1 MKPAINKMPGIPR
14 KRTAGKTSKEPS
26 PPLTNDGNVSSNVSN
41 LGTSSQ
47 KYVKISAQVYEKMSA
62 IYYQHQKDEKNRQ
75 ETKNEKQKVEILQD
89 SMFRLN
95 YELNEINQ
103 KQQATLRNA
112 NSELK
117 YQKRI
122 IADLERELKEQKE
135 LQQKTQQCNLLRY
148 HIIRME
154 DHKLTKFHLLIL
166 YYDGII
172 NLNEWKRMETEF
184 PRPVTPQIAIEH
196 GDYFIKRYK
205 IMRKVLKSCK
215 CTDDDTACDG
225 CHETRERFN
234 KEMIEYKGRQ
244 VKWGFDCEF
253 DFMTELEKDFQDC
266 VFYK

>member
-1 MKPAINKMPGIPR
+1 MKPAINKKPGIPR
-14 KRTAGKTSKEPS
+14 KRTAGQTSKEPS
-26 PPLTNDGNVSSNVSN
+26 QSLKNDGSASNSSSIP
-41 LGTSSQ
+41 GTSAQ
-47 KYVKISAQVYEKMSA
+47 KYVKIPAQVYEKMSA
-62 IYYQHQKDEKNRQ
+62 IYYKHRNDEKKRQ
-75 ETKNEKQKVEILQD
+75 ETKNEEVLQD

-135 LQQKTQQCNLLRY
+135 LQQKIQQCNLLRY

-166 YYDGII
+166 YYGGII

-215 CTDDDTACDG
+215 CTDDDTSCDG
-225 CHETRERFN
+225 CNETRERFN
-234 KEMIEYKGRQ
+234 KEMIQYKGRYVQ
-244 VKWGFDCEF
+244 WGFDCEF
-253 DFMTELEKDFQDC
+253 DFMTDFDKDFQDC

>member
-14 KRTAGKTSKEPS
+14 KRTAGQTSKEPS
-26 PPLTNDGNVSSNVSN
+26 PPLTNDRSVSSNAAN
-41 LGTSSQ
+41 PGTSAQ
-47 KYVKISAQVYEKMSA
+47 KYVKIPANVYEKMSKV
-62 IYYQHQKDEKNRQ
+62 YYQHRNNEKKRQ
-75 ETKNEKQKVEILQD
+75 ETKNKEELQD

-103 KQQATLRNA
+103 KQQSTLRNA

-135 LQQKTQQCNLLRY
+135 LQQKIQQCNLLRY

-154 DHKLTKFHLLIL
+154 DHKLTKYHLLIL
-166 YYDGII
+166 YYDG
-172 NLNEWKRMETEF
+172 LVGLQEWKRIETEF

-215 CTDDDTACDG
+215 CTDDDTTCDG
-225 CHETRERFN
+225 CRETRQRFN
-234 KEMIEYKGRQ
+234 KEMLEYKGRQ

-253 DFMTELEKDFQDC
+253 DFMTELDKDFQEC